1 MEKKTLPGTYPPIL
15 PDINDWPIFKLS
27 EDRKTFTEELEHFT
41 LDKVEHF
48 HKENLTDLL
57 AETIYLEKI
66 RIKEEPWK
74 VDPPNER
81 QFWSRIKKRL
91 VKYSVDKD
99 ESISAQNNTYLL
111 KQIIHRYALEIVG
124 TFRINTFLFA
134 RKFLTWFFNQLL
146 QASFWKIRLKGG
158 KKRLVQKLLVKG
170 DIDHVRSLAQKGTL
184 IIVPTHFSKKG
195 TLIIVPT
202 HFSNL
207 DSILIGYVLDAVT
220 GLPAFSY
227 GAGLNLYNTG
237 YTAYFMNRLGAYRVD
252 RRKKNKIYLET
263 LKSMSSLSIQRGTN
277 SIFFP
282 GGTRSRS
289 GAIENKLKMGLLGTV
304 VEAQRAMIQRNENTK
319 IYIVPLILSYHFV
332 LDGQSLIDQYLK
344 QQGKSR
350 YFKEGKDYSG
360 LSGIIRFIW
369 KILSEGN
376 EITLSFGKAMDVIG
390 NPVDQEGN
398 SKDKYGNTINMADYF
413 ISEGKVNTDIQRETE
428 YTGLLAENIIKRFH
442 SDNIVLSSHLL
453 AFAAFEMICNENP
466 KLDLFGILR
475 LPTDDY
481 IFDYNVLSATV
492 NQLQKTLIIYAE
504 KGKLILS
511 PEIKSSID
519 ELIADGIKHLGTF
532 HIKKPL
538 KKNKSGEVISE
549 NFYLLYFY
557 HNRLTGYGLEKWIK
571 PGRIN
576 I

>member
-184 IIVPTHFSKKG
+184 
-195 TLIIVPT
+195 LIVPT

-237 YTAYFMNRLGAYRVD
+237 YTAYFLNRLGAYRVD

-413 ISEGKVNTDIQRETE
+413 ISEGRVNTDIQRETE

-453 AFAAFEMICNENP
+453 AFAAFEMLCNENP

>member
-1 MEKKTLPGTYPPIL
+1 MEKKPLPGTYPPIL
-15 PDINDWPIFKLS
+15 PDISDWPIFKLS
-27 EDRKTFTEELEHFT
+27 ENRKTFTEELEQFT
-41 LDKVEHF
+41 LDKMEHF
-48 HKENLTDLL
+48 HKENLTDLI

-124 TFRINTFLFA
+124 TFKINTFLFA

-146 QASFWKIRLKGG
+146 QASFWKIRLTGG
-158 KKRLVQKLLVKG
+158 KKRLVQKLIVKG
-170 DIDHVRSLAQKGTL
+170 DIDHVRSLAQ
-184 IIVPTHFSKKG
+184 KG

-453 AFAAFEMICNENP
+453 AFAAFEILCNENP

-481 IFDYNVLSATV
+481 IFDYNILSATV
-492 NQLQKTLIIYAE
+492 NQLQKTLVIFAE
-504 KGKLILS
+504 NEKLILS
-511 PEIKSSID
+511 PEINSSVD
-519 ELIADGIKHLGTF
+519 ELISDGIKHLGTF

-538 KKNKSGEVISE
+538 KTNKIGKIISE

>member
-1 MEKKTLPGTYPPIL
+1 MQKKILPGTYPPIL

-27 EDRKTFTEELEHFT
+27 EDRRQFTEELEQFT
-41 LDKVEHF
+41 LERIETF

-57 AETIYLEKI
+57 AETIYQERI

-81 QFWSRIKKRL
+81 QFWTRIKKRL

-99 ESISAQNNTYLL
+99 ESISSQNNSYLL
-111 KQIIHRYALEIVG
+111 KQIIHRYSLEIVG
-124 TFRINTFLFA
+124 TFKIRTFLFA
-134 RKFLTWFFNQLL
+134 RRFLTWFFNQLL
-146 QASFWKIRLKGG
+146 QASFWKIRLTGG
-158 KKRLVQKLLVKG
+158 KKRLVQKLIVKG
-170 DIDHVRSLAQKGTL
+170 DIEQIRDLA
-184 IIVPTHFSKKG
+184 KKG

-207 DSILIGYVLDAVT
+207 DSILIGYTLDT
-220 GLPAFSY
+220 IIGLPAFSY

-263 LKSMSSLSIQRGTN
+263 LKSMSNLSMQRGTN

-304 VEAQRAMIQRNENTK
+304 VEAQRAMIQRDDKTK

-332 LDGQSLIDQYLK
+332 LDGQSLIDQHLK

-360 LSGIIRFIW
+360 ISGVIRFVW

-390 NPVDQEGN
+390 NPIDNQGN
-398 SKDKYGNTINMADYF
+398 SKDKHGNPIELSDYF
-413 ISEGKVNTDIQRETE
+413 KSEGIINTDLQREAE
-428 YTGLLAENIIKRFH
+428 YTSLLAESIINRFH
-442 SDNIVLSSHLL
+442 SDNIVLSSHLI
-453 AFAAFEMICNENP
+453 AFAAFEILCNENP

-481 IFDYNVLSATV
+481 IFEHDFLYATV
-492 NQLQKTLIIYAE
+492 SQLKQTLIDFAD

-511 PEIKSSID
+511 PEINAEID
-519 ELIADGIKHLGTF
+519 DLIQDGIKHLGTF

-538 KKNKSGEVISE
+538 KKNKLGEIISE

-571 PGRIN
+571 PGRISL
-576 I
+576 

>member
-1 MEKKTLPGTYPPIL
+1 
-15 PDINDWPIFKLS
+15 PIFKLS

-48 HKENLTDLL
+48 HKENLTDLI

-184 IIVPTHFSKKG
+184 IIVPTHFS
-195 TLIIVPT
+195 
-202 HFSNL
+202 NL

-304 VEAQRAMIQRNENTK
+304 VEAQRTMIQRNENTK

>member
-48 HKENLTDLL
+48 HKENLTDLI

-170 DIDHVRSLAQKGTL
+170 DIDHVRSLAQ
-184 IIVPTHFSKKG
+184 KG

>member
-1 MEKKTLPGTYPPIL
+1 MRKKILSGTYPPIL

-27 EDRKTFTEELEHFT
+27 ENRKQFTEELEQFT
-41 LDKVEHF
+41 FDRIQSY
-48 HKENLTDLL
+48 HKENMTDLL
-57 AETIYLEKI
+57 AETIYQEKI

-81 QFWSRIKKRL
+81 QFWSRIKKQLIR
-91 VKYSVDKD
+91 YSVDKD
-99 ESISAQNNTYLL
+99 ENISYKNNSYIL

-124 TFRINTFLFA
+124 TFKINTFLFA
-134 RKFLTWFFNQLL
+134 RRFLTWFFNQLL
-146 QASFWKIRLKGG
+146 QASFWKIKFTGG
-158 KKRLVQKLLVKG
+158 KKRLVQKLIVKG
-170 DIDHVRSLAQKGTL
+170 NIEHVRNLAQ
-184 IIVPTHFSKKG
+184 KG

-207 DSILIGYVLDAVT
+207 DSILIGYALDT
-220 GLPAFSY
+220 IIGLPAFSY

-263 LKSMSSLSIQRGTN
+263 LKSMSNLSIQKGTN

-304 VEAQRAMIQRNENTK
+304 VEAQRALLQKNNETK

-344 QQGKSR
+344 QQGKSK

-360 LSGIIRFIW
+360 ISGIVRFIW

-376 EITLSFGKAMDVIG
+376 EITLSFGEPMDVIG
-390 NPVDQEGN
+390 NPVNQEGI
-398 SKDKYGNTINMADYF
+398 SKDKYNNKIDLADYF
-413 ISEGKVNTDIQRETE
+413 KSNGIINTDLQRETE
-428 YTGLLAENIIKRFH
+428 YTGLLAESIIKRFH
-442 SDNIVLSSHLL
+442 ADNIVLSSHLI
-453 AFAAFEMICNENP
+453 AFAAFEMLCNENP
-466 KLDLFGILR
+466 SLDLFGILR

-481 IFDYNVLSATV
+481 IFDYDYLIATV
-492 NQLQKTLIIYAE
+492 GQLKKTLIIYEE
-504 KGKLILS
+504 KSKLILS
-511 PEIKSSID
+511 PEIKEEIGV
-519 ELIADGIKHLGTF
+519 LIEDGIKHLGTF
-532 HIKKPL
+532 HIRKPL
-538 KKNKSGEVISE
+538 KKNKIGQIISE

-571 PGRIN
+571 PARIN
-576 I
+576 L

>member
-1 MEKKTLPGTYPPIL
+1 MEKKTLPGTYSPIL

-184 IIVPTHFSKKG
+184 IIVPTHFS
-195 TLIIVPT
+195 
-202 HFSNL
+202 NL

-237 YTAYFMNRLGAYRVD
+237 YTAYFLNRLGAYRVD

-453 AFAAFEMICNENP
+453 AFAAFEMLCNENP

>member
-1 MEKKTLPGTYPPIL
+1 MEKKTLAGTYPPIL
-15 PDINDWPIFKLS
+15 PDISDWPIFKLS
-27 EDRKTFTEELEHFT
+27 ENRKTFTEELEQFT
-41 LDKVEHF
+41 LDKMEHF
-48 HKENLTDLL
+48 HKENLTDLI

-124 TFRINTFLFA
+124 TFKINTFLFA

-146 QASFWKIRLKGG
+146 QASFWKIRLTGG
-158 KKRLVQKLLVKG
+158 KKRLVQKLIVKG

-184 IIVPTHFSKKG
+184 II
-195 TLIIVPT
+195 LPT

-453 AFAAFEMICNENP
+453 AFAAFEILCNENP
-466 KLDLFGILR
+466 KLDIFGILR

-481 IFDYNVLSATV
+481 IFDYNILSATV
-492 NQLQKTLIIYAE
+492 NQLQKTLVIFAE
-504 KGKLILS
+504 NEKLILS
-511 PEIKSSID
+511 PEINSSVD
-519 ELIADGIKHLGTF
+519 ELISDGIKHLGTF

-538 KKNKSGEVISE
+538 KTNKIGKIISE

>member
-27 EDRKTFTEELEHFT
+27 EDRKRFTEDLEDFT
-41 LDKVEHF
+41 LDKIENL
-48 HKENLTDLL
+48 HKDNLTDLL

-66 RIKEEPWK
+66 RIREEPWK

-99 ESISAQNNTYLL
+99 ETISAQNNTYLL

-124 TFRINTFLFA
+124 TFKINTFQFA

-146 QASFWKIRLKGG
+146 QASFWKIRLTGG
-158 KKRLVQKLLVKG
+158 KKRLVQKLIVKG

-184 IIVPTHFSKKG
+184 II
-195 TLIIVPT
+195 LPT

-237 YTAYFMNRLGAYRVD
+237 YTAYFLNRLGAYRVD

-453 AFAAFEMICNENP
+453 AFAAFEILCNENP
-466 KLDLFGILR
+466 KLDIFGILR

-481 IFDYNVLSATV
+481 IFDYNILSATV
-492 NQLQKTLIIYAE
+492 NQLQKTLVIFAE
-504 KGKLILS
+504 NEKLILS
-511 PEIKSSID
+511 PEINSSVD
-519 ELIADGIKHLGTF
+519 ELISDGIKHLGTF

-538 KKNKSGEVISE
+538 KTNKIGKIISE

>member
-1 MEKKTLPGTYPPIL
+1 MQKKILPGTYPPIL

-27 EDRKTFTEELEHFT
+27 EDRRQFTEELEQFT
-41 LDKVEHF
+41 LERIETF

-57 AETIYLEKI
+57 AETIYQERI

-99 ESISAQNNTYLL
+99 ESISSQNNSYLL
-111 KQIIHRYALEIVG
+111 KQIIHRYSLEIVG
-124 TFRINTFLFA
+124 TFKIRTFLFA
-134 RKFLTWFFNQLL
+134 RRFLTWFFNQLL
-146 QASFWKIRLKGG
+146 QASFWKIRLTGG
-158 KKRLVQKLLVKG
+158 KKRLVQKLIVKG
-170 DIDHVRSLAQKGTL
+170 DIEQIRDLA
-184 IIVPTHFSKKG
+184 KKG

-207 DSILIGYVLDAVT
+207 DSILIGYTLDT
-220 GLPAFSY
+220 IIGLPAFSY

-263 LKSMSSLSIQRGTN
+263 LKSMSNLSMQRGTN

-304 VEAQRAMIQRNENTK
+304 VEAQRAMIQRDDKTK

-332 LDGQSLIDQYLK
+332 LDGQSLIDQHLK

-360 LSGIIRFIW
+360 ISGVIRFVW

-390 NPVDQEGN
+390 NPIDNQGN
-398 SKDKYGNTINMADYF
+398 SKDKHGNPIELSDYF
-413 ISEGKVNTDIQRETE
+413 KSEGIINTDLQREAE
-428 YTGLLAENIIKRFH
+428 YTSLLAESIINRFH
-442 SDNIVLSSHLL
+442 SDNIVLSSHLI
-453 AFAAFEMICNENP
+453 AFAAFEILCNENP

-481 IFDYNVLSATV
+481 IFEHDFLYATV
-492 NQLQKTLIIYAE
+492 SQLKQTLIDFAD
-504 KGKLILS
+504 KGKLKLS
-511 PEIKSSID
+511 PEINAEID
-519 ELIADGIKHLGTF
+519 DLIQDGIKHLGTF

-538 KKNKSGEVISE
+538 KKNKLGEIISE

-571 PGRIN
+571 PGRISL
-576 I
+576 

>member
-41 LDKVEHF
+41 LDKVEYF

-184 IIVPTHFSKKG
+184 IIVPTHFS
-195 TLIIVPT
+195 
-202 HFSNL
+202 NL

-227 GAGLNLYNTG
+227 GAGLNLYNMG

-319 IYIVPLILSYHFV
+319 IYIVPLIISYHFV

-398 SKDKYGNTINMADYF
+398 SKDKYGNTIYMADYF

-453 AFAAFEMICNENP
+453 AFAAFEMLCNENP

>member
-1 MEKKTLPGTYPPIL
+1 MQKKILPGTYPPIL

-27 EDRKTFTEELEHFT
+27 EDRRQFTEELEQFT
-41 LDKVEHF
+41 LERIETF

-57 AETIYLEKI
+57 AETIYQERI

-99 ESISAQNNTYLL
+99 ELISSQNNIYIL
-111 KQIIHRYALEIVG
+111 KQIIHRYSLEIVG
-124 TFRINTFLFA
+124 TFKIRTFLFA
-134 RKFLTWFFNQLL
+134 RRFLTWFFNQLL
-146 QASFWKIRLKGG
+146 QASFWKIRLTGG
-158 KKRLVQKLLVKG
+158 KKRLVQKLIVKG
-170 DIDHVRSLAQKGTL
+170 DIEQVRDLA
-184 IIVPTHFSKKG
+184 KKG

-207 DSILIGYVLDAVT
+207 DSILIGYTLDT
-220 GLPAFSY
+220 IIGLPAFSY

-263 LKSMSSLSIQRGTN
+263 LKSMSNLSMQRGTN

-304 VEAQRAMIQRNENTK
+304 VEAQRAMIQRDDKTK

-332 LDGQSLIDQYLK
+332 LDGQSLIDQHLK

-360 LSGIIRFIW
+360 ISGVIRFVW

-390 NPVDQEGN
+390 NPIDNQGN
-398 SKDKYGNTINMADYF
+398 SKDKHGNPIELSDYF
-413 ISEGKVNTDIQRETE
+413 KSEGIINTDLQREAE
-428 YTGLLAENIIKRFH
+428 YTSLLAESIINRFH
-442 SDNIVLSSHLL
+442 SDNIVLSSHLI
-453 AFAAFEMICNENP
+453 AFAAFEILCNENP

-481 IFDYNVLSATV
+481 IFEHDFLYATV
-492 NQLQKTLIIYAE
+492 SQLKQTLIDFAD

-511 PEIKSSID
+511 PEINAEID
-519 ELIADGIKHLGTF
+519 DLIQDGIKHLGTF

-538 KKNKSGEVISE
+538 KKNKLGEIISE

-571 PGRIN
+571 PGRISL
-576 I
+576 

>member
-1 MEKKTLPGTYPPIL
+1 MEKKTLPGTYSPIL

-170 DIDHVRSLAQKGTL
+170 DIDHVRSLAQR
-184 IIVPTHFSKKG
+184 G

-453 AFAAFEMICNENP
+453 AFAAFEMLCNENP

>member
-27 EDRKTFTEELEHFT
+27 EDRKRFTEELEHFT
-41 LDKVEHF
+41 LDKMEHF
-48 HKENLTDLL
+48 HKENLTDLI

-124 TFRINTFLFA
+124 TFKINTFLFA

-146 QASFWKIRLKGG
+146 QASFWKIRLTGG

-170 DIDHVRSLAQKGTL
+170 DIDHVRSLAQ
-184 IIVPTHFSKKG
+184 KG

-360 LSGIIRFIW
+360 ITGIIRFIW

-390 NPVDQEGN
+390 NPVDLEGN

-413 ISEGKVNTDIQRETE
+413 ISEGVVNVDVQRETE

-453 AFAAFEMICNENP
+453 AFAAFEILCNENP

-481 IFDYNVLSATV
+481 IFDYNILSATV

-504 KGKLILS
+504 KEKLILS

-538 KKNKSGEVISE
+538 KKNTSGEVISE

>member
-1 MEKKTLPGTYPPIL
+1 
-15 PDINDWPIFKLS
+15 
-27 EDRKTFTEELEHFT
+27 
-41 LDKVEHF
+41 
-48 HKENLTDLL
+48 LT
-57 AETIYLEKI
+57 
-66 RIKEEPWK
+66 
-74 VDPPNER
+74 
-81 QFWSRIKKRL
+81 
-91 VKYSVDKD
+91 
-99 ESISAQNNTYLL
+99 
-111 KQIIHRYALEIVG
+111 
-124 TFRINTFLFA
+124 
-134 RKFLTWFFNQLL
+134 
-146 QASFWKIRLKGG
+146 GG
-158 KKRLVQKLLVKG
+158 KKRLVQKLIVKG
-170 DIDHVRSLAQKGTL
+170 DIEQVRDLA
-184 IIVPTHFSKKG
+184 KKG

-207 DSILIGYVLDAVT
+207 DSILIGYTLDT
-220 GLPAFSY
+220 IIGLPAFSY

-263 LKSMSSLSIQRGTN
+263 LKSMSNLSMQRGTN

-304 VEAQRAMIQRNENTK
+304 VEAQRAMIQRDDKTK

-332 LDGQSLIDQYLK
+332 LDGQSLIDQHLK

-360 LSGIIRFIW
+360 ISGVIRFVW

-390 NPVDQEGN
+390 NPIDNQGN
-398 SKDKYGNTINMADYF
+398 SKDKHGNPIELSDYF
-413 ISEGKVNTDIQRETE
+413 KSEGIINTDLQREAE
-428 YTGLLAENIIKRFH
+428 YTSLLAESIINRFH
-442 SDNIVLSSHLL
+442 SDNIVLSSHLI
-453 AFAAFEMICNENP
+453 AFAAFEILCNENP

-481 IFDYNVLSATV
+481 IFEHDFLYATV
-492 NQLQKTLIIYAE
+492 SQLKQTLIDFAD

-511 PEIKSSID
+511 PEINAEID
-519 ELIADGIKHLGTF
+519 DLIQDGIKHLGTF

-538 KKNKSGEVISE
+538 KKNKLGEIISE

-571 PGRIN
+571 PGRISL
-576 I
+576 

>member
-1 MEKKTLPGTYPPIL
+1 MRKKILSGTYPPIL

-27 EDRKTFTEELEHFT
+27 ENRKQFTEELEQFT
-41 LDKVEHF
+41 FDRIQSY
-48 HKENLTDLL
+48 HKENMTDLL
-57 AETIYLEKI
+57 AETIYQEKI

-81 QFWSRIKKRL
+81 QFWSRIKKQLIR
-91 VKYSVDKD
+91 YSVDKD
-99 ESISAQNNTYLL
+99 ENISYKNNSYIL

-124 TFRINTFLFA
+124 TFKINTFLFA
-134 RKFLTWFFNQLL
+134 RRFLTWFFNQLL
-146 QASFWKIRLKGG
+146 QASFWKIKFTGG
-158 KKRLVQKLLVKG
+158 KKRLVQKLIVKG
-170 DIDHVRSLAQKGTL
+170 NIEHVRNLAQ
-184 IIVPTHFSKKG
+184 KG

-207 DSILIGYVLDAVT
+207 DSILIGYALDT
-220 GLPAFSY
+220 IIGLPAFSY

-263 LKSMSSLSIQRGTN
+263 LKSMSNLSIQKGTN

-304 VEAQRAMIQRNENTK
+304 VEAQRALLQKNNETK

-344 QQGKSR
+344 QQGKSK

-360 LSGIIRFIW
+360 ISGIVRFIW

-376 EITLSFGKAMDVIG
+376 EITLSFGEPMDVIG
-390 NPVDQEGN
+390 NPVNQEGI
-398 SKDKYGNTINMADYF
+398 SKDKYNNKIDLADYF
-413 ISEGKVNTDIQRETE
+413 KSNGIINTDLQRETE
-428 YTGLLAENIIKRFH
+428 YTGLLAESIIKRFH
-442 SDNIVLSSHLL
+442 ADNIVLSSHLI
-453 AFAAFEMICNENP
+453 AFAAFEMLCNENP
-466 KLDLFGILR
+466 SLDLFGILR

-481 IFDYNVLSATV
+481 IFDHDYLIATV
-492 NQLQKTLIIYAE
+492 GQLKKTLIIYEE
-504 KGKLILS
+504 KSKLILS
-511 PEIKSSID
+511 PEIKEEIG
-519 ELIADGIKHLGTF
+519 ELIEDGIKHLGTF
-532 HIKKPL
+532 HIRKPL
-538 KKNKSGEVISE
+538 KKNKIGQIISE

-571 PGRIN
+571 PARIN
-576 I
+576 L

>member
-15 PDINDWPIFKLS
+15 PDISDWPIFKLS
-27 EDRKTFTEELEHFT
+27 ENRKTFTEELEQFT
-41 LDKVEHF
+41 LDKMEHF
-48 HKENLTDLL
+48 HKENLTDLI

-99 ESISAQNNTYLL
+99 ETISAQNNTYLL

-124 TFRINTFLFA
+124 TFKINTFLFA

-146 QASFWKIRLKGG
+146 QASFWKIRLTGG
-158 KKRLVQKLLVKG
+158 KKRLVQKLIVKG
-170 DIDHVRSLAQKGTL
+170 DIDHVRSLAQ
-184 IIVPTHFSKKG
+184 KG

-413 ISEGKVNTDIQRETE
+413 VSEGNVNTDIQRETE

-453 AFAAFEMICNENP
+453 AFAAFEILCNENP

-481 IFDYNVLSATV
+481 IFDYNILSATV
-492 NQLQKTLIIYAE
+492 NQLQKTLVIFAE
-504 KGKLILS
+504 NEKLILS
-511 PEIKSSID
+511 PEINSSVD
-519 ELIADGIKHLGTF
+519 ELISDGIKHLGTF

-538 KKNKSGEVISE
+538 KTNKIGKIISE

>member
-1 MEKKTLPGTYPPIL
+1 MEKKTLAGTYPPIL

-27 EDRKTFTEELEHFT
+27 ENRKIFTEELEQFT
-41 LDKVEHF
+41 LDKMEHF
-48 HKENLTDLL
+48 HKENLTDLI

-124 TFRINTFLFA
+124 TFKINTFLFA

-146 QASFWKIRLKGG
+146 QASFWKIRLTGG
-158 KKRLVQKLLVKG
+158 KKRLVQKLIVKG
-170 DIDHVRSLAQKGTL
+170 DIDHVRSLAQ
-184 IIVPTHFSKKG
+184 KG

-360 LSGIIRFIW
+360 ITGIIRFIW

-413 ISEGKVNTDIQRETE
+413 VSEGKVNTDIQRETE

-453 AFAAFEMICNENP
+453 AFAAFEILCNENP

-481 IFDYNVLSATV
+481 IFDYNILSATV
-492 NQLQKTLIIYAE
+492 NQLQKTLVIFAE
-504 KGKLILS
+504 NEKLILS
-511 PEIKSSID
+511 PEINSSVD
-519 ELIADGIKHLGTF
+519 ELISDGIKHLGTF

-538 KKNKSGEVISE
+538 KTNKTGKVISE

>member
-170 DIDHVRSLAQKGTL
+170 DIDHVRSLAQR
-184 IIVPTHFSKKG
+184 G

>member
-1 MEKKTLPGTYPPIL
+1 MEKKPLPGTYPPIL
-15 PDINDWPIFKLS
+15 PDISDWPIFKLS
-27 EDRKTFTEELEHFT
+27 ENRKTFTEELEQFT
-41 LDKVEHF
+41 LDKMEHF
-48 HKENLTDLL
+48 HKENLTDLI

-99 ESISAQNNTYLL
+99 ESISTQNNTYLL

-124 TFRINTFLFA
+124 TFKINTFLFA

-146 QASFWKIRLKGG
+146 QASFWKIRLTGG
-158 KKRLVQKLLVKG
+158 KKRLVQKLIVKG

-184 IIVPTHFSKKG
+184 II
-195 TLIIVPT
+195 LPT

-413 ISEGKVNTDIQRETE
+413 VSEGKVNTDIQRETE

-453 AFAAFEMICNENP
+453 AFAAFEILCNENP
-466 KLDLFGILR
+466 KLDIFGILR

-481 IFDYNVLSATV
+481 IFDYNILSATV
-492 NQLQKTLIIYAE
+492 NQLQKTLVIFAE
-504 KGKLILS
+504 NEKLILS
-511 PEIKSSID
+511 PEINSSVD
-519 ELIADGIKHLGTF
+519 ELISDGIKHLGTF

-538 KKNKSGEVISE
+538 KTNKIGKIISE

>member
-1 MEKKTLPGTYPPIL
+1 MEKKPLPGTYPPIL
-15 PDINDWPIFKLS
+15 PDISDWPIFKLS
-27 EDRKTFTEELEHFT
+27 ENRKTFTEELEQFT
-41 LDKVEHF
+41 LDKMEHF
-48 HKENLTDLL
+48 HKENLTDLI

-99 ESISAQNNTYLL
+99 ESISTQNNTYLL

-124 TFRINTFLFA
+124 TFKINTFLFA

-146 QASFWKIRLKGG
+146 QASFWKIRLTGG
-158 KKRLVQKLLVKG
+158 KKRLVQKLIVKG
-170 DIDHVRSLAQKGTL
+170 DIDHVRSLAQ
-184 IIVPTHFSKKG
+184 KG

-453 AFAAFEMICNENP
+453 AFAAFEILCNENP
-466 KLDLFGILR
+466 KLDIFGILR

-481 IFDYNVLSATV
+481 IFDYNILSATV
-492 NQLQKTLIIYAE
+492 NQLQKTLVIFAE
-504 KGKLILS
+504 NEKLILS
-511 PEIKSSID
+511 PEINSSVD
-519 ELIADGIKHLGTF
+519 ELISDGIKHLGTF

-538 KKNKSGEVISE
+538 KTNKIGKIISE

>member
-1 MEKKTLPGTYPPIL
+1 MEKKTLPGTYSPIL

-184 IIVPTHFSKKG
+184 IIVPTHFS
-195 TLIIVPT
+195 
-202 HFSNL
+202 NL

-237 YTAYFMNRLGAYRVD
+237 YTAYFLNRLGAYRVD

-289 GAIENKLKMGLLGTV
+289 GAIENKLKMGLLGTL

-453 AFAAFEMICNENP
+453 AFAAFEMLCNENP

>member
-1 MEKKTLPGTYPPIL
+1 MQNKTLPGTYPPIL

-170 DIDHVRSLAQKGTL
+170 DIDHVRSLAQR
-184 IIVPTHFSKKG
+184 G

-202 HFSNL
+202 HFSNF

-277 SIFFP
+277 SIFLP

-453 AFAAFEMICNENP
+453 AFAAFEMLCNENP

>member
-184 IIVPTHFSKKG
+184 IIVPTHFS
-195 TLIIVPT
+195 
-202 HFSNL
+202 NL

-332 LDGQSLIDQYLK
+332 LDGQSLIDQHLK

-360 LSGIIRFIW
+360 ISGVIRFVW

-390 NPVDQEGN
+390 NPIDNQGN
-398 SKDKYGNTINMADYF
+398 SKDKHGNHIELSDYF
-413 ISEGKVNTDIQRETE
+413 KSEGIINTDLQREAE
-428 YTGLLAENIIKRFH
+428 YTSLLAESIINRFH
-442 SDNIVLSSHLL
+442 SDNIVLSSHLI
-453 AFAAFEMICNENP
+453 AFAAFEILCNENP

-481 IFDYNVLSATV
+481 IFEHDFLYATV
-492 NQLQKTLIIYAE
+492 SQLKQTLIDFAD

-511 PEIKSSID
+511 PEINAEID
-519 ELIADGIKHLGTF
+519 DLIQDGIKHLGTF

-538 KKNKSGEVISE
+538 KKNKLGEIISE

-571 PGRIN
+571 PGRISL
-576 I
+576 

>member
-1 MEKKTLPGTYPPIL
+1 MQNKTLPGTYPSIL

-27 EDRKTFTEELEHFT
+27 EDRKAFTEELEHFT
-41 LDKVEHF
+41 LDKMEHF

-91 VKYSVDKD
+91 IKYSVDKD
-99 ESISAQNNTYLL
+99 ESISAQNNSYLL

-124 TFRINTFLFA
+124 TFKINTFLFA
-134 RKFLTWFFNQLL
+134 RKFLTWFFSQLL
-146 QASFWKIRLKGG
+146 QASFWKIRLTGG

-170 DIDHVRSLAQKGTL
+170 DIDHVRSLAQQ
-184 IIVPTHFSKKG
+184 G

-207 DSILIGYVLDAVT
+207 DSILIGYVLDAVI

-304 VEAQRAMIQRNENTK
+304 VEAQRAMIQRNEETK

-332 LDGQSLIDQYLK
+332 LDGQSLIEQYLK

-360 LSGIIRFIW
+360 ISGIIRFIW

-390 NPVDQEGN
+390 NPVDLEGH
-398 SKDKYGNTINMADYF
+398 SKDKYGNNINIADYF
-413 ISEGKVNTDIQRETE
+413 TSEGIVNIDIQRETE
-428 YTGLLAENIIKRFH
+428 YTGLLAENIVKRFH

-453 AFAAFEMICNENP
+453 AFAAFEMLCNENP
-466 KLDLFGILR
+466 KLDLFGVLR

-481 IFDYNVLSATV
+481 IFDYNLLSATV
-492 NQLQKTLIIYAE
+492 NKLQQTLIIFAE

-511 PEIKSSID
+511 PEIHSPVD
-519 ELIADGIKHLGTF
+519 ELIGDGIKHLGTF

-538 KKNKSGEVISE
+538 KSNKLGEVISE

-571 PGRIN
+571 PSRIN

>member
-27 EDRKTFTEELEHFT
+27 EDRKKFTEELEHFT
-41 LDKVEHF
+41 LDKMEHF
-48 HKENLTDLL
+48 HKENLTDLI

-124 TFRINTFLFA
+124 TFKINTFLFA

-146 QASFWKIRLKGG
+146 QASFWKIRLTGG
-158 KKRLVQKLLVKG
+158 KKRLVQKLIVKG
-170 DIDHVRSLAQKGTL
+170 DIDHVRSLAQ
-184 IIVPTHFSKKG
+184 KG

-237 YTAYFMNRLGAYRVD
+237 YTAYFLNRLGAYRVD

-360 LSGIIRFIW
+360 ITGIIRFIW

-390 NPVDQEGN
+390 NPVDLEGN
-398 SKDKYGNTINMADYF
+398 SKDKYGNTINMGDYF
-413 ISEGKVNTDIQRETE
+413 ISEGVVNVDVQRETE

-453 AFAAFEMICNENP
+453 AFAAFEILCNENP

-504 KGKLILS
+504 KEKLILS

-538 KKNKSGEVISE
+538 KKNISGEVISE

>member
-48 HKENLTDLL
+48 YKENLTDLL

-170 DIDHVRSLAQKGTL
+170 DIDHVRSLAQ
-184 IIVPTHFSKKG
+184 KG

-453 AFAAFEMICNENP
+453 AFAAFEMLCNENP

>member
-1 MEKKTLPGTYPPIL
+1 MRKKILSGTYPPIL

-27 EDRKTFTEELEHFT
+27 ENRKQFTEELEQFT
-41 LDKVEHF
+41 FDRIQSY
-48 HKENLTDLL
+48 HKENMTDLL
-57 AETIYLEKI
+57 AETIYQEKI

-81 QFWSRIKKRL
+81 QFWSRIKKQLIR
-91 VKYSVDKD
+91 YSVDKD
-99 ESISAQNNTYLL
+99 ENISYKNNSYIL

-124 TFRINTFLFA
+124 TFKIKTFLFA
-134 RKFLTWFFNQLL
+134 RRFLTWFFNQLL
-146 QASFWKIRLKGG
+146 QASFWKIKFTGG
-158 KKRLVQKLLVKG
+158 KKRLVQKLIVKG
-170 DIDHVRSLAQKGTL
+170 NIEHVRNLAQ
-184 IIVPTHFSKKG
+184 KG

-207 DSILIGYVLDAVT
+207 DSILIGYALDT
-220 GLPAFSY
+220 IIGLPAFSY

-263 LKSMSSLSIQRGTN
+263 LKSMSNLSIQKGTN

-304 VEAQRAMIQRNENTK
+304 VEAQRALLQKNNETK

-344 QQGKSR
+344 QQGKSK

-360 LSGIIRFIW
+360 IFGIVRFIW

-376 EITLSFGKAMDVIG
+376 EITLSFGEPMDVIG
-390 NPVDQEGN
+390 NPVNQEGI
-398 SKDKYGNTINMADYF
+398 SKDKYNNKIDLADYF
-413 ISEGKVNTDIQRETE
+413 KSNGIINTDLQRETE
-428 YTGLLAENIIKRFH
+428 YTGLLAESIIKRFH
-442 SDNIVLSSHLL
+442 ADNIVLSSHLI
-453 AFAAFEMICNENP
+453 AFAAFEMLCNENP
-466 KLDLFGILR
+466 SLDLFGILR

-481 IFDYNVLSATV
+481 IFDYDYLIATV
-492 NQLQKTLIIYAE
+492 GQLKKTLIIYEE
-504 KGKLILS
+504 KSKLILS
-511 PEIKSSID
+511 PEIKEEIG
-519 ELIADGIKHLGTF
+519 ELIEDGIKHLGTF
-532 HIKKPL
+532 HIRKPL
-538 KKNKSGEVISE
+538 KKNKIGQIISE

-571 PGRIN
+571 PARIN
-576 I
+576 L

>member
-1 MEKKTLPGTYPPIL
+1 MQKKTLPGTYPPIL

-27 EDRKTFTEELEHFT
+27 EDRKQFTAALEQFT
-41 LDKVEHF
+41 LERIEGF
-48 HKENLTDLL
+48 HRENLTDLI
-57 AETIYLEKI
+57 AETIYQEKI

-91 VKYSVDKD
+91 IKYSVDKED
-99 ESISAQNNTYLL
+99 TISYQNNIYLL

-124 TFRINTFLFA
+124 TFKINTFLFA

-146 QASFWKIRLKGG
+146 QASFWKIRLSGG
-158 KKRLVQKLLVKG
+158 KKRLVQKLIVKG

-184 IIVPTHFSKKG
+184 IIVPTHFS
-195 TLIIVPT
+195 
-202 HFSNL
+202 NL
-207 DSILIGYVLDAVT
+207 DSILIGYALDT
-220 GLPAFSY
+220 IIGLPAFSY

-263 LKSMSSLSIQRGTN
+263 LKSMSNLSIQRGTN

-289 GAIENKLKMGLLGTV
+289 GAIESKLKMGLLGTV
-304 VEAQRAMIQRNENTK
+304 VEAQRAMLQREDKTK

-350 YFKEGKDYSG
+350 YIKEGKDYSG
-360 LSGIIRFIW
+360 ISGIIRFIW

-390 NPVDQEGN
+390 NPVDQDGE
-398 SKDKYGNTINMADYF
+398 SRDKYGNNIALADYF
-413 ISEGKVNTDIQRETE
+413 TFDGNINTDLQREAE
-428 YTGLLAENIIKRFH
+428 YTGFLAESIIKRFH
-442 SDNIVLSSHLL
+442 CDNIVLSSHLI
-453 AFAAFEMICNENP
+453 AFAAFEMLYNENSN
-466 KLDLFGILR
+466 LDLFGILR
-475 LPTDDY
+475 LPTEDY
-481 IFDYNVLSATV
+481 IFEHDFLLATV
-492 NQLQKTLIIYAE
+492 KQLKETLISFE
-504 KGKLILS
+504 ENGKLILS
-511 PEIKSSID
+511 PEIYEDIE
-519 ELIADGIKHLGTF
+519 ELIEDGIKHLGTF

-538 KKNKSGEVISE
+538 KKNKFGEIVSE

-571 PGRIN
+571 PGRIGL
-576 I
+576 

>member
-1 MEKKTLPGTYPPIL
+1 MEKKTLAGTYPPIL

-27 EDRKTFTEELEHFT
+27 ENRKTFTEELEQFT
-41 LDKVEHF
+41 LDKMEHF
-48 HKENLTDLL
+48 HKENLTDLI

-124 TFRINTFLFA
+124 TFKINTFLFA

-146 QASFWKIRLKGG
+146 QASFWKIRLTGG
-158 KKRLVQKLLVKG
+158 KKRLVQKLIVKG
-170 DIDHVRSLAQKGTL
+170 DIDHVRSLAQ
-184 IIVPTHFSKKG
+184 KG

-413 ISEGKVNTDIQRETE
+413 VSEGKVNTDIQRETE

-453 AFAAFEMICNENP
+453 AFAAFEILCNENP

-481 IFDYNVLSATV
+481 IFDYNILSATV
-492 NQLQKTLIIYAE
+492 NQLQKTLVIFAE
-504 KGKLILS
+504 NEKLILS
-511 PEIKSSID
+511 PEINSSVD
-519 ELIADGIKHLGTF
+519 ELISDGIKHLGTF

-538 KKNKSGEVISE
+538 KTNKTGKVISE

>member
-41 LDKVEHF
+41 LDKIEHF
-48 HKENLTDLL
+48 HKENLTDLI

-146 QASFWKIRLKGG
+146 QASFWKIRLTGG
-158 KKRLVQKLLVKG
+158 KKRLVQKLIVKG
-170 DIDHVRSLAQKGTL
+170 DIDHVRSLAQ
-184 IIVPTHFSKKG
+184 KG

-360 LSGIIRFIW
+360 ITGIIRFIW

-390 NPVDQEGN
+390 NPVDLEGN

-413 ISEGKVNTDIQRETE
+413 VSEGKVNTDIQRETE

-453 AFAAFEMICNENP
+453 AFAAFEMLCNENP

-492 NQLQKTLIIYAE
+492 NQLQKTIIKFAE
-504 KGKLILS
+504 KEKLILS
-511 PEIKSSID
+511 PEITSSID
-519 ELIADGIKHLGTF
+519 ELITDGIKHLGTF

-538 KKNKSGEVISE
+538 KRNKLGEVISE
-549 NFYLLYFY
+549 NLYLLYFY

>member
-1 MEKKTLPGTYPPIL
+1 MQNKTLPGTYPPIL

-184 IIVPTHFSKKG
+184 IIVPTHFS
-195 TLIIVPT
+195 
-202 HFSNL
+202 NL

-304 VEAQRAMIQRNENTK
+304 VEAQRAMIQRN
-319 IYIVPLILSYHFV
+319 S
-332 LDGQSLIDQYLK
+332 
-344 QQGKSR
+344 KS
-350 YFKEGKDYSG
+350 F
-360 LSGIIRFIW
+360 
-369 KILSEGN
+369 N
-376 EITLSFGKAMDVIG
+376 E
-390 NPVDQEGN
+390 
-398 SKDKYGNTINMADYF
+398 
-413 ISEGKVNTDIQRETE
+413 
-428 YTGLLAENIIKRFH
+428 
-442 SDNIVLSSHLL
+442 
-453 AFAAFEMICNENP
+453 
-466 KLDLFGILR
+466 
-475 LPTDDY
+475 
-481 IFDYNVLSATV
+481 
-492 NQLQKTLIIYAE
+492 
-504 KGKLILS
+504 KLIG
-511 PEIKSSID
+511 K
-519 ELIADGIKHLGTF
+519 
-532 HIKKPL
+532 
-538 KKNKSGEVISE
+538 
-549 NFYLLYFY
+549 
-557 HNRLTGYGLEKWIK
+557 
-571 PGRIN
+571 
-576 I
+576 

>member
-1 MEKKTLPGTYPPIL
+1 MQNKTLPGTYPSIL

-27 EDRKTFTEELEHFT
+27 EDRKAFTEELEHFT
-41 LDKVEHF
+41 LDKMEHF

-99 ESISAQNNTYLL
+99 ESISAQNNSYLL

-146 QASFWKIRLKGG
+146 QASFWKIRLTGR

-170 DIDHVRSLAQKGTL
+170 DIDHVRSLAKQ
-184 IIVPTHFSKKG
+184 G

-207 DSILIGYVLDAVT
+207 DSILIGYVLDAVI

-289 GAIENKLKMGLLGTV
+289 GAIESKLKMGLLGTV
-304 VEAQRAMIQRNENTK
+304 VEAQRAMIQRNEETK

-332 LDGQSLIDQYLK
+332 LDGQSLIEQYLK

-360 LSGIIRFIW
+360 ISGIIRFIW

-390 NPVDQEGN
+390 NPVDLQGH
-398 SKDKYGNTINMADYF
+398 SKDKYGNNINITDYF
-413 ISEGKVNTDIQRETE
+413 ISEGKVNIDIQRETE
-428 YTGLLAENIIKRFH
+428 YTGLLAENIVKRFH

-453 AFAAFEMICNENP
+453 AFAAFEMLCNENP
-466 KLDLFGILR
+466 KLDIFGILR

-481 IFDYNVLSATV
+481 IFDHNVLSATV
-492 NQLQKTLIIYAE
+492 NQLQKTLILFAKKE
-504 KGKLILS
+504 KLILS
-511 PEIKSSID
+511 PEIHSPVD

-538 KKNKSGEVISE
+538 KKNKLKEVISE

-571 PGRIN
+571 PGQIN